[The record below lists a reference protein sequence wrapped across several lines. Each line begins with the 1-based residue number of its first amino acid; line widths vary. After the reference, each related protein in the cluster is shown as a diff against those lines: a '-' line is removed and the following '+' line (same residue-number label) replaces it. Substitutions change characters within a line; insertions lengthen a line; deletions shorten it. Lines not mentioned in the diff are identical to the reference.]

1 MVYGPPRLHGQ
12 KEEMAMKT
20 FLALYMGSDTPMDPS
35 SLSEETINKGMAAW
49 GQWMTDHAA
58 AVVDQGGP
66 LGKTKKTAAGG
77 VSDIRNRVTGYVT
90 VQAESHEA
98 AAKMF
103 ENHPHFAIFPG
114 DSVEIMER
122 LPIPG
127 QG

>member
-1 MVYGPPRLHGQ
+1 
-12 KEEMAMKT
+12 MKT
-20 FLALYMGSDTPMDPS
+20 FLALYMGSAEPVDMS
-35 SLSEETINKGMAAW
+35 ALSDETRDKGMAAW
-49 GQWMTDHAA
+49 GQWMADHAD
-58 AVVDQGGP
+58 AVVDHGGP
-66 LGKTKKTAAGG
+66 LGKTKKISKAG
-77 VSDIRNRVTGYVT
+77 VTDIRNLVGGYSIVR
-90 VQAESHEA
+90 AESHEA